1 VTELASLAKQQPP
14 QDQHT
19 QQQQIKQK
27 QRKQKPESD
36 QPVLLLLHHPNVQ
49 HALAVVRAFRACN
62 WQRFVQLYE
71 GAPAMTPYLMDKLLP
86 PLRRQALQAMLVGCR
101 PTKLPLSSLAQALG
115 FETEDDAA
123 AFAANEGAVVNF
135 SDMVLETVRK
145 EESKLQSKEQQQ
157 QQQQHRQAEK
167 FAQGKKKGKK
177 RKK

>member
-1 VTELASLAKQQPP
+1 MAWIYPSNMHQQGRFCSKSKI
-14 QDQHT
+14 T
-19 QQQQIKQK
+19 GKMFLLQISSRCSSGTKIPSVDSTRIAGK
-27 QRKQKPESD
+27 NKIGCCD
-36 QPVLLLLHHPNVQ
+36 GCVLSTN
-49 HALAVVRAFRACN
+49 
-62 WQRFVQLYE
+62 
-71 GAPAMTPYLMDKLLP
+71 KKS
-86 PLRRQALQAMLVGCR
+86 AMLVGCR